1 MINTSNLIFYFN
13 NIYSPV
19 RTSLRDKKG
28 GALSNIKRPR
38 ENNIQPVSSKTP
50 LFFESCSPSIHRS
63 FRRIL
68 PFLLN
73 KLMRITHERSRH
85 DKRMRGH
92 AKPINNLL
100 DFCLL
105 VSVSVLHSDF
115 PLLNFFQFTDYFKT
129 PGPLSIENL
138 HLLQI
143 KFQNKRRN
151 KRKS

>member
-1 MINTSNLIFYFN
+1 MFNSIFFIFN

-28 GALSNIKRPR
+28 TLSNIKRPR
-38 ENNIQPVSSKTP
+38 ENQNIQPALSSKTS
-50 LFFESCSPSIHRS
+50 LFFESCSPSIHVV

-68 PFLLN
+68 SFLLN

-115 PLLNFFQFTDYFKT
+115 TLLNFFQFTDYFKT
-129 PGPLSIENL
+129 PGPLSLENL